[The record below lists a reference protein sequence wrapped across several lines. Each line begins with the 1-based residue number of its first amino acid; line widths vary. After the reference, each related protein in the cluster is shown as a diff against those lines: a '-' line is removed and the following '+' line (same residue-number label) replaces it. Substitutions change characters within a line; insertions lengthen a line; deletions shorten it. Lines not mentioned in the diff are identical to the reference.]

1 MIPYT
6 YLSATPTPV
15 ELPAQQ
21 TGEAPKGPFSLSEV
35 AKLGAGITFFGGV
48 PGYIAYQATGRRN
61 VGIGVGLEGLAA
73 TVVTLVFTQKRN
85 AGPGVEGLVLL
96 FFAVPLALV
105 GAGFLLFPGKKKSR
119 RR

>member
-35 AKLGAGITFFGGV
+35 AKLGAGITLFGGV

-73 TVVTLVFTQKRN
+73 AVATLVFTQKN
-85 AGPGVEGLVLL
+85 AGPGAESFALL
-96 FFAVPLALV
+96 FFAAPLALV